1 MKHQPI
7 RQNNQCLNCGA
18 TVPERYCSHC
28 GQENIEP
35 HESFGHLFQHFVAD
49 VVHYDSKALSTL
61 KYLIIRPGFLTK
73 AYTAGKRV
81 SYVNPIKLYIFISFV
96 FFLLYAMIISD
107 GEQEEPRPSQQHT
120 EAQQTDSLQRAAA
133 LKRGMHISDSIL
145 SNLSA
150 KDSSRVGT
158 SVEIDTEG
166 TNTMFSNALAA
177 LSHKTPEAYDSVQQ
191 RLPAAKR
198 DGPAKKRVIRRLL
211 YLQLKYG
218 SNMGH
223 AIAETFTHNIPKLM
237 FILLP
242 LFALLLK
249 WMQDKRKWLYVDH
262 GIFSIHFHTFFF
274 ILLLIAGLLD
284 RLLHTSAFTEW
295 GILAGIIY
303 LVVALRNVYG
313 QSWRKSAVKGI
324 LLLLMYVLSM
334 SILFLGYLLLVMA
347 IIL

>member
-28 GQENIEP
+28 GQENIET

-49 VVHYDSKALSTL
+49 IVHYDSKALSTL

-73 AYTAGKRV
+73 AYTAGKRM
-81 SYVNPIKLYIFISFV
+81 SYVNPIKLYVFISFV
-96 FFLLYAMIISD
+96 FFLMYAIITSD
-107 GEQEEPRPSQQHT
+107 NEHEEPRPSEQNT
-120 EAQQTDSLQRAAA
+120 EVQEKERFKHAEELTKG
-133 LKRGMHISDSIL
+133 LKISDSIL
-145 SNLSA
+145 SRLEA
-150 KDSSRVGT
+150 KDSGQVRAMLNVDSDARKTVF
-158 SVEIDTEG
+158 E
-166 TNTMFSNALAA
+166 NALSA
-177 LSHKTPEAYDSVQQ
+177 LSHRTPQAYDSSQQ

-198 DGPAKKRVIRRLL
+198 DGPAKKRIIHRLL
-211 YLQLKYG
+211 YLQIKYG
-218 SNMGH
+218 KNMGH
-223 AIAETFTHNIPKLM
+223 AIAETFKHNIPKLM

-284 RLLHTSAFTEW
+284 QLLGTSAFTEW
-295 GILAGIIY
+295 GLLAGFIY

-313 QSWRKSAVKGI
+313 QSWRKSVVKGI
-324 LLLLMYVLSM
+324 ILLFLYVLSM